1 MQKQPRRL
9 SPWVGWV
16 AFASLLGACAGP
28 ADQPGAPGAAAAEV
42 EVALTTAAS
51 AVSQG
56 QPVTIDVEVA
66 NRGTTGAELLRWLSP
81 TEELEEPLF
90 DVRFNGEPVAFV
102 GPHFKRPASDAADFV
117 ALAAGASLTRG
128 VDLSEL
134 YDFSRTGVYTIRY
147 DVDGARLLA
156 TGGKVSSNTVTLW
169 IEGRQPLSAYAAPQ
183 PPDAV
188 VGNVSFTGRCDATQ
202 QDTILQAV
210 SAASTM
216 ANGSVSY
223 LGGNPSATP
232 RYTTWFGAF
241 STSGWNTAQSHFVA
255 IKDAFDTKPITVDCG
270 CKKSYYAYVYPNQP
284 YKIYVCRA
292 FWSAPMTG
300 TDSKGGTLI
309 HETSHF
315 TVVAGTDDWAYGQIA
330 GEEPRGLATR
340 RRRSTTP
347 TATSTSPRTLRP
359 CSSEAGSGGRS
370 TNGSGAAPV
379 LLSGGS
385 MRWLLPFALLFVA
398 CARSKGGP
406 VKLECEVSAPAQVAK
421 GAPVELSFKLTNRG
435 ERPLHVLTWLTP
447 LEGGLFGNALL
458 VTRAGVE
465 LPFAG
470 PMIKRGDPEADDYLE
485 LAPGKS
491 AEAKI
496 DAGLAYDLAA
506 PGRYEL
512 AFRGT
517 LFDVVLDGQV
527 PRPRS
532 GFHPLDVRC
541 PAVTVERK
549 P

>member
-232 RYTTWFGAF
+232 RYTTWFGAY
-241 STSGWNTAQSHFVA
+241 TSSRYNTAQQHFVA
-255 IKDAFDTKPITVDCG
+255 IDAAIDQARRSPINCG
-270 CKKSYYAYVYPNQP
+270 CNQNYYAYVYPNQP
-284 YKIYVCRA
+284 YEIYVCRA
-292 FWSAPMTG
+292 FWSAPTTG

-315 TVVAGTDDWAYGQIA
+315 NVVAGTDDGSTASRRAKSLAISDPA
-330 GEEPRGLATR
+330 GARQRRQPRVLR
-340 RRRSTTP
+340 REHPDPAVAKRDP
-347 TATSTSPRTLRP
+347 EVAART
-359 CSSEAGSGGRS
+359 
-370 TNGSGAAPV
+370 GAAP
-379 LLSGGS
+379 
-385 MRWLLPFALLFVA
+385 LPFF
-398 CARSKGGP
+398 
-406 VKLECEVSAPAQVAK
+406 
-421 GAPVELSFKLTNRG
+421 F
-435 ERPLHVLTWLTP
+435 
-447 LEGGLFGNALL
+447 
-458 VTRAGVE
+458 
-465 LPFAG
+465 
-470 PMIKRGDPEADDYLE
+470 PE
-485 LAPGKS
+485 
-491 AEAKI
+491 
-496 DAGLAYDLAA
+496 
-506 PGRYEL
+506 
-512 AFRGT
+512 
-517 LFDVVLDGQV
+517 
-527 PRPRS
+527 
-532 GFHPLDVRC
+532 VRC
-541 PAVTVERK
+541 VGCCRSRCSSWRARGRRGAR
-549 P
+549 